1 MIDLLKTSPFTHKIK
16 DLNREN
22 IGRSFYEKKLL
33 LKKLMISHYPE
44 PNSHIRDEV
53 KVVLDLLN
61 YTIKKELND
70 ATSVYIFHLGIIR
83 DFVAFNKLVNVP
95 SGLNNLKTKVDGLDV
110 YNLKSVPVDL

>member
-1 MIDLLKTSPFTHKIK
+1 MKK
-16 DLNREN
+16 
-22 IGRSFYEKKLL
+22 KKLL

-61 YTIKKELND
+61 YNIKKELND
-70 ATSVYIFHLGIIR
+70 ATSVYIFHLGIVR
-83 DFVAFNKLVNVP
+83 DFVAFKTEYINKLVNAP
-95 SGLNNLKTKVDGLDV
+95 SGLNNLKTEVDGLDV